1 MKKETYEAIV
11 NALENANFSA
21 IYKSAIGK
29 IPEDANEDETT
40 DSYAVMF
47 NVETD
52 ELFMLHYATPG
63 NGWAETA
70 AGQNPWRH
78 LGYLNAVDILMNNPV
93 EILTPQE
100 HEF

>member
-1 MKKETYEAIV
+1 MTKETYEAIV

-29 IPEDANEDETT
+29 QPEDANEDDATNN
-40 DSYAVMF
+40 YAVMF

-52 ELFMLHYATPG
+52 EVFMLHYATPG

-78 LGYLNAVDILMNNPV
+78 LGYLSAVDIIMNNPV

-100 HEF
+100 YEL

>member
-11 NALENANFSA
+11 NALENTNFST

-29 IPEDANEDETT
+29 QPEDANDDGSTER
-40 DSYAVMF
+40 YAVMF

-52 ELFMLHYATPG
+52 EVFMLHYATPG

-70 AGQNPWRH
+70 AGQNPWLH
-78 LGYLNAVDILMNNPV
+78 LGYISATDIIMNDPA
-93 EILTPQE
+93 EILTPKE
-100 HEF
+100 YEY